1 MLAHQLH
8 KGVTR
13 IGITVA
19 VNRLRLR
26 NQHLRHNL
34 PIVGKKLLI
43 CVHQNALTNSSSS
56 LLAGNRRRLAG
67 QAHAVNAHSHS
78 AARNKNHLLALIL
91 QIADFSRQ
99 TVNLTEVALAV
110 GIGNRARANLN
121 NNALGIFQGL
131 TIFFSF

>member
-1 MLAHQLH
+1 M
-8 KGVTR
+8 
-13 IGITVA
+13 
-19 VNRLRLR
+19 
-26 NQHLRHNL
+26 
-34 PIVGKKLLI
+34 
-43 CVHQNALTNSSSS
+43 HQNALANSSSS

-67 QAHAVNAHSHS
+67 QTHAVNAHSHS
-78 AARNKNHLLALIL
+78 AARNKNHLLALVL

-99 TVNLTEVALAV
+99 TVNLAEVALAV